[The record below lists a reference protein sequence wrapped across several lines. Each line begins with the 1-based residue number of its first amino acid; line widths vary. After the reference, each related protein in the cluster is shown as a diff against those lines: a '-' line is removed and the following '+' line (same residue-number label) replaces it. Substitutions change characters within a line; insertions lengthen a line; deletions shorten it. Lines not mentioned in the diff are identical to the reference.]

1 MTIEANNYK
10 IHQIRIKKGLKVR
23 VIVIIEDYVVE
34 LTEWVTSDL
43 FSEVVIIT
51 LIIEVIVV
59 IMTIF
64 IFIHDDTS
72 INKDNL

>member
-1 MTIEANNYK
+1 M
-10 IHQIRIKKGLKVR
+10 R

-43 FSEVVIIT
+43 FSEVVIVT

-59 IMTIF
+59 IMSVF

>member
-1 MTIEANNYK
+1 M
-10 IHQIRIKKGLKVR
+10 R

-51 LIIEVIVV
+51 LIIEAIVV
-59 IMTIF
+59 IMSVF
-64 IFIHDDTS
+64 IFIHDYTS

>member
-1 MTIEANNYK
+1 M
-10 IHQIRIKKGLKVR
+10 R

-43 FSEVVIIT
+43 FSEVVIVT

>member
-1 MTIEANNYK
+1 M
-10 IHQIRIKKGLKVR
+10 R

-43 FSEVVIIT
+43 FSEVVIVT

-59 IMTIF
+59 IMSVF
-64 IFIHDDTS
+64 IFIHDYTS

>member
-1 MTIEANNYK
+1 MVKPPINS
-10 IHQIRIKKGLKVR
+10 IFRIKKGLKVR
-23 VIVIIEDYVVE
+23 IIVIIEDYVIE

-43 FSEVVIIT
+43 FCEVVIIT

-59 IMTIF
+59 IMAIF
-64 IFIHDDTS
+64 IFIHDNTS

>member
-1 MTIEANNYK
+1 MVKPPINS
-10 IHQIRIKKGLKVR
+10 IFRIKKVLKVR
-23 VIVIIEDYVVE
+23 IIVIIEDYVIE

-43 FSEVVIIT
+43 FSEVVIVT

-59 IMTIF
+59 IMAIF
-64 IFIHDDTS
+64 IFIHDNTS